1 MAADGRCGTAGGL
14 RPAGDNITIWLYMTP
29 LAAAGALLVGL
40 TLGLLGGGGAIV
52 TVPVLVY
59 ALGLEAKLA
68 VVMALPIVGGVSLIG
83 VVQHWRQGN
92 VDFRTAGAFGLAAML
107 GAFGGAKLAQLVSGT
122 LQLLL
127 LAALMLGAAVS
138 MLRSR
143 GLFDAAVESGA
154 RNLGVP
160 VLATGLGVGI
170 LTGLLGIGGGF
181 LLVPALVLLAKV
193 PMRQA
198 VGTSLTVIAMNT
210 VAGYLGYL
218 GQVRLPWM
226 LVLQFAAIAAVG
238 IVVGSALVPRIPQQA
253 LKKSFG
259 VLLIVLSALIIWQ
272 QT

>member
-1 MAADGRCGTAGGL
+1 
-14 RPAGDNITIWLYMTP
+14 MT
-29 LAAAGALLVGL
+29 LVAAAGALLVGL

-59 ALGLEAKLA
+59 ALGLDPKLA

-83 VVQHWRQGN
+83 TVQHWRQGN
-92 VDFRTAGAFGLAAML
+92 VDFRTAGIFGLAAMV
-107 GAFGGAKLAQLVSGT
+107 GAYGGANLARFVTGT
-122 LQLLL
+122 VQLLL

-138 MLRSR
+138 MLRSS
-143 GLFDAAVESGA
+143 GLGGAAAEDGK
-154 RNLGVP
+154 RNLGAA
-160 VLATGLGVGI
+160 VLATGLGVGV

-210 VAGYLGYL
+210 AAGYLGYL
-218 GQVRLPWM
+218 GQVDVPWM
-226 LVLQFAAIAAVG
+226 LVLQFGAIAAVG
-238 IVVGSALVPRIPQQA
+238 IIIGSALVPRIPQLA

-259 VLLIVLSALIIWQ
+259 VLLILLSALIVWQ

>member
-1 MAADGRCGTAGGL
+1 MTLIAAV
-14 RPAGDNITIWLYMTP
+14 
-29 LAAAGALLVGL
+29 GAVLVGL

-59 ALGLEAKLA
+59 ALGLDAKLA

-92 VDFRTAGAFGLAAML
+92 VDFRTAGAFGLTAM
-107 GAFGGAKLAQLVSGT
+107 GGAYGGARLAQFVSGR
-122 LQLLL
+122 LQLTL
-127 LAALMLGAAVS
+127 LALLMLGSAFS
-138 MLRSR
+138 MLR
-143 GLFDAAVESGA
+143 GAGPKAAAESDT
-154 RNLGVP
+154 RNLSVG
-160 VLATGLGVGI
+160 VLAVGLGVGV

-181 LLVPALVLLAKV
+181 LLVPALVLLAQV

-210 VAGYLGYL
+210 AAGYLGYL
-218 GQVRLPWM
+218 GQVDLPWT
-226 LVLQFAAIAAVG
+226 LVLQFSAIAGVG
-238 IVVGSALVPRIPQQA
+238 IIIGSALVPRIPQLA

-259 VLLIVLSALIIWQ
+259 VLLIFLGALILWQ

>member
-1 MAADGRCGTAGGL
+1 
-14 RPAGDNITIWLYMTP
+14 MTL

-59 ALGLEAKLA
+59 AMRLDPKLA

-107 GAFGGAKLAQLVSGT
+107 GAFGGAKLAQFVSGT
-122 LQLLL
+122 VQLLL
-127 LAALMLGAAVS
+127 LAALMLGAAIS
-138 MLRSR
+138 MLRAN
-143 GLFDAAVESGA
+143 GLGAAASESGV
-154 RNLGVP
+154 RNLGVG
-160 VLATGLGVGI
+160 VLATGLGVGV

-181 LLVPALVLLAKV
+181 LLVPALVLLANV

-210 VAGYLGYL
+210 AAGYLGYL
-218 GQVRLPWM
+218 GQVDVPWL
-226 LVLQFAAIAAVG
+226 LVMQFGAIAAAG
-238 IVVGSALVPRIPQQA
+238 IVVGSALVPRIPQLA
-253 LKKSFG
+253 LKRTFG
-259 VLLIVLSALIIWQ
+259 VLLILLSALIVWQ

>member
-1 MAADGRCGTAGGL
+1 MTLVAAV
-14 RPAGDNITIWLYMTP
+14 
-29 LAAAGALLVGL
+29 GAVLVGL

-59 ALGLEAKLA
+59 ALGLDAKLA

-92 VDFRTAGAFGLAAML
+92 VDFRTAGAFGLAAM
-107 GAFGGAKLAQLVSGT
+107 GGAYGGARLAQFVSGR
-122 LQLLL
+122 LQLTL
-127 LAALMLGAAVS
+127 LALLMLGSAFS
-138 MLRSR
+138 MLR
-143 GLFDAAVESGA
+143 GAGPKGAVESDT
-154 RNLGVP
+154 RNLSVG
-160 VLATGLGVGI
+160 VLAVGLGVGV

-181 LLVPALVLLAKV
+181 LLVPALVLLAHV

-210 VAGYLGYL
+210 AAGYLGYL
-218 GQVRLPWM
+218 GQVDLPWT
-226 LVLQFAAIAAVG
+226 LVLQFSAIAGVG
-238 IVVGSALVPRIPQQA
+238 IIIGSALVPRIPQLA

-259 VLLIVLSALIIWQ
+259 VLLIFLGALILWQ

>member
-1 MAADGRCGTAGGL
+1 
-14 RPAGDNITIWLYMTP
+14 MTL

-59 ALGLEAKLA
+59 VMGLDPKLA

-107 GAFGGAKLAQLVSGT
+107 GAFGGAKLAQFVSGT
-122 LQLLL
+122 VQLLL
-127 LAALMLGAAVS
+127 LAALMLGAAIS
-138 MLRSR
+138 MLRAN
-143 GLFDAAVESGA
+143 GLDASASESSA
-154 RNLGVP
+154 RNLGVG
-160 VLATGLGVGI
+160 VLATGLGVGV

-210 VAGYLGYL
+210 LAGYLGYL
-218 GQVRLPWM
+218 GQVDVPWM
-226 LVLQFAAIAAVG
+226 LVLQFGAIAAAG
-238 IVVGSALVPRIPQQA
+238 IVAGSALVPRVPQLA
-253 LKKSFG
+253 LKRTFG
-259 VLLIVLSALIIWQ
+259 VLLILLSALIVWQ